1 MKKKDLKKVAEK
13 IARAEQTIAQNIDQ
27 EQVEDAKKEILRL
40 ARSVGT
46 LEEMMLLDDLIQ
58 EILKKS

>member
-27 EQVEDAKKEILRL
+27 KQVEDAKNEILRL